1 MSNFSFYINSIFRYF
16 YMYHFIY
23 QFWCVSNRMILHTTC
38 TNYFFPYNYLIF
50 NVNILSLI
58 LWITLIWHLLENY
71 CSSIFNFV
79 ETGLLLFVINIWYA
93 HYYKQHL
100 IGCITI
106 LLNSMSSKNA
116 FILLLFTYKAQS
128 NLFITIW
135 FLSNVCGRHFIPL

>member
-23 QFWCVSNRMILHTTC
+23 QFWCVSNRMILNTSC

-58 LWITLIWHLLENY
+58 LWILWYDTFWRIIAVRFSILLKLVCY
-71 CSSIFNFV
+71 F
-79 ETGLLLFVINIWYA
+79 FVINIWYA

-116 FILLLFTYKAQS
+116 FILLLLTYKAQS

>member
-1 MSNFSFYINSIFRYF
+1 MRCTYLAKRSFYYFFIFFEESLKGLCVMVFRYIHFNCTYFNMLQHKNRKFVSNFSFYINSIFRYF

-79 ETGLLLFVINIWYA
+79 ETGLLLFC
-93 HYYKQHL
+93 YKHL
-100 IGCITI
+100 VRP
-106 LLNSMSSKNA
+106 LL
-116 FILLLFTYKAQS
+116 
-128 NLFITIW
+128 
-135 FLSNVCGRHFIPL
+135 